1 MDNFDFKD
9 EQPVK
14 QPGPK
19 FSLWD
24 MLSILVLV
32 LTLCIGGYYA
42 LIFVN
47 PGTFLN
53 PLPPA
58 PTPFQFPTSTITPI
72 QPAAT
77 WTATPAITTPTAT
90 LAPLI
95 TVEPSNT
102 PVLLVPPT
110 ATSTST
116 ATPKPTS
123 TPKAPFSSSFSNIA
137 STTYYPDLG
146 CGWFGIAGTVVDAK
160 NSPIIGMVIRLTGTL
175 NNVPVNRLTVSNTAQ
190 IPYGPSG
197 FEFKL
202 GDAPGTSTK
211 TLYLQLLDQ
220 AGLPL
225 SDNLYINTSS
235 DCNKNLVMVRFKK
248 NP

>member
-9 EQPVK
+9 EQPLK
-14 QPGPK
+14 RPGPK

-24 MLSILVLV
+24 MLTILVLV
-32 LTLCIGGYYA
+32 LTLCIGGYFA
-42 LIFVN
+42 LIFIN
-47 PGTFLN
+47 PSTPLN
-53 PLPPA
+53 PLPPP
-58 PTPFQFPTSTITPI
+58 PTPFKFPTATITPI
-72 QPAAT
+72 QPEAT
-77 WTATPAITTPTAT
+77 WTATVAITTPTGT

-95 TVEPSNT
+95 TLEPSNT
-102 PVLLVPPT
+102 PVLLVPP
-110 ATSTST
+110 T

-123 TPKAPFSSSFSNIA
+123 TPKAPFSSSFNNIA

-146 CGWFGIAGTVVDAK
+146 CGWFGVAGTVVDAK
-160 NSPIIGMVIRLTGTL
+160 NSPIIGMVIRIYGTL
-175 NNVPVNRLTVSNTAQ
+175 NGVSINRLTVSNTAQ

-225 SDNLYINTSS
+225 SDNLYINTYS